1 MRFIT
6 RDSRTI
12 RTEPVLERSEG
23 NSRDPRAGK
32 AIVSVG
38 RKKGCLGPELEEV
51 EGGRCDGVLTE
62 PQVRQE
68 KEVPVTQV
76 AGVEL
81 SIRAMPVGV
90 YSPSL
95 YSLSCVF
102 IVNQKD

>member
-12 RTEPVLERSEG
+12 RTEPVLERSED
-23 NSRDPRAGK
+23 NIMDPRAGK

-38 RKKGCLGPELEEV
+38 RKKGCLGPELGEV

-62 PQVRQE
+62 PQVRE
-68 KEVPVTQV
+68 KEVPAAQV

-81 SIRAMPVGV
+81 SSIRAMSVV

-102 IVNQKD
+102 IVNKKD

>member
-1 MRFIT
+1 MRYIT

-51 EGGRCDGVLTE
+51 EGGRCDGVVTE
-62 PQVRQE
+62 PQDRE
-68 KEVPVTQV
+68 KEVPVTWV
-76 AGVEL
+76 DGVEL
-81 SIRAMPVGV
+81 SLRPMSVGV

-102 IVNQKD
+102 IANKKD